1 MAAWEGKNYA
11 DQARISYFAR
21 LRGGCGG
28 GWFGSWGTVLGSQF
42 SVKPGPLAS
51 LLKTQPLKGASEFG
65 ELTAS
70 LKRCPDT
77 KREFFSNLFGV
88 GRSGF
93 TEN

>member
-1 MAAWEGKNYA
+1 LHDVVEAAEVAGLVP
-11 DQARISYFAR
+11 D
-21 LRGGCGG
+21 G
-28 GWFGSWGTVLGSQF
+28 QF
-42 SVKPGPLAS
+42 SVLS
-51 LLKTQPLKGASEFG
+51 KTSTARQFAENPAPKGASEFG

-77 KREFFSNLFGV
+77 KRELFSKLFGV